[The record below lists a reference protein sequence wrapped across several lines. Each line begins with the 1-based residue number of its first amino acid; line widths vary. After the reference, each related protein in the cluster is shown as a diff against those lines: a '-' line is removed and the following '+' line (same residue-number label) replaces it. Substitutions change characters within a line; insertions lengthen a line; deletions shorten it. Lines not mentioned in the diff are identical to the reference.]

1 MERTPEAYTRSIL
14 AIALEPW
21 LEGLNAVKHA
31 YETDARLRGKLDN
44 PTIEIKDKLALL
56 EGVLPQGSPPEL
68 RKFLG
73 VLLSHN
79 DFGLI
84 DEITEALSRAL
95 VEEAAGPQ
103 KAVITTAVA
112 LSDDERA
119 KLEARLKQRFGSNL
133 EFIYQVDPEILG
145 GVIVQVGDKL
155 IDDSVRGRLQ
165 ALRQKLGVTS

>member
-1 MERTPEAYTRSIL
+1 MKQRTPEAYTRSIL

-21 LEGLNAVKHA
+21 LEGLHAVQHA
-31 YETDARLRGKLDN
+31 YETDAKLRGQLDN

-56 EGVLPQGSPPEL
+56 EGVLPEGSPPEL

-73 VLLSHN
+73 VLLTNN

-84 DEITEALSRAL
+84 DEVVNALREAL

-103 KAVITTAVA
+103 QAVITTAVA
-112 LSDDERA
+112 LTEEERQ
-119 KLEARLKQRFGSNL
+119 KLEARLMEQFGPNL
-133 EFIYQVDPEILG
+133 EFLYQVDPEILG
-145 GVIVQVGDKL
+145 GIIIQVGDKL

-165 ALRQKLGVTS
+165 ALRQKLGVS

>member
-21 LEGLNAVKHA
+21 LDGLTAVKTA
-31 YETDARLRGKLDN
+31 YETDAKLRGKLDN

-56 EGVLPQGSPPEL
+56 EGVLPEGSPPEL

-73 VLLSHN
+73 VLLTHN

-84 DEITEALSRAL
+84 DEIVEALSRTL

-103 KAVITTAVA
+103 KAVITTAVE
-112 LSDDERA
+112 LTDEERE
-119 KLEARLKQRFGSNL
+119 KLEKRLMERFGANI
-133 EFIYQVDPEILG
+133 EFTYQVDPEILG

-165 ALRQKLGVTS
+165 ALRQKLGVS

>member
-21 LEGLNAVKHA
+21 LDGLTAVHSA
-31 YETDARLRGKLDN
+31 YATDAGLRETLNN
-44 PTIEIKDKLALL
+44 PTVEIKDKLALL
-56 EGVLPQGSPPEL
+56 EGRLPEGAPPEL

-73 VLLSHN
+73 VLLTHN
-79 DFGLI
+79 DFGLLDDI
-84 DEITEALSRAL
+84 LESLARVLTQ
-95 VEEAAGPQ
+95 EAAGPQ

-112 LSDDERA
+112 LSDQEREQ
-119 KLEARLKQRFGSNL
+119 LEARLIEAFGPNL
-133 EFIYQVDPEILG
+133 EFVYQVDPEILG

-165 ALRQKLGVTS
+165 SLRQKLGVS